1 MILKCNNEKVV
12 NLVKYFETLDFAD
25 KLRLSIDMLESYHVK
40 VKNDNVLEILKKLL
54 CAVDEQYNKTKFLN
68 LLNYKHLLI
77 TSAQVMELTEKE
89 QNIFVFEVFYNIYK
103 VLQNKIFLECKWREW
118 NWYSFSPCRSN
129 ERFAVIQEIVVFA

>member
-1 MILKCNNEKVV
+1 MILKYNNEKVV

-40 VKNDNVLEILKKLL
+40 VKNDKVLEILKKLL

-68 LLNYKHLLI
+68 LLNYKHLLM

-89 QNIFVFEVFYNIYK
+89 QNIFVFEVYI
-103 VLQNKIFLECKWREW
+103 IFIKYSILEKTQTLVKLESAFLR
-118 NWYSFSPCRSN
+118 YIIP
-129 ERFAVIQEIVVFA
+129 I

>member
-40 VKNDNVLEILKKLL
+40 VKNDKILEILKKLL
-54 CAVDEQYNKTKFLN
+54 CAIDESYNKTKFLN
-68 LLNYKHLLI
+68 LLNYKHLLM

-89 QNIFVFEVFYNIYK
+89 QEIFIFEILFNIYILIK
-103 VLQNKIFLECKWREW
+103 LTL
-118 NWYSFSPCRSN
+118 
-129 ERFAVIQEIVVFA
+129 